1 MNQNIKETC
10 IMRMYICK
18 NVENVTQIKIRITEC
33 KIQEN
38 IMSMKKVI
46 LGILVHAFMKMT
58 NI

>member
-10 IMRMYICK
+10 IMSA
-18 NVENVTQIKIRITEC
+18 KIE
-33 KIQEN
+33 EN